1 LSSNYNGTFN
11 PFSIFRSKAIAAVN
25 FAKNWSFVLAPEVGI
40 KSGSSGTKSLD
51 FALGGMGATQTN
63 NFIPFL
69 GYDFIA
75 IPGDSFLKM
84 KASLDF
90 EIAPKNHL
98 IVAANI
104 AKVTDDILRPGSF
117 KRAPSYF
124 GYGLGYGFESI
135 LGPAQLMYTKSPL
148 NGPGAVFFTLGF
160 PF

>member
-1 LSSNYNGTFN
+1 
-11 PFSIFRSKAIAAVN
+11 
-25 FAKNWSFVLAPEVGI
+25 
-40 KSGSSGTKSLD
+40 
-51 FALGGMGATQTN
+51 QTN

-84 KASLDF
+84 KATVDF

-98 IVAANI
+98 MVAANI

-124 GYGLGYGFESI
+124 GYGLGYGFESVI
-135 LGPAQLMYTKSPL
+135 GPVQMMYTKSPL
-148 NGPGAVFFTLGF
+148 NGNGSVFFTLGF

>member
-1 LSSNYNGTFN
+1 MVTEGEDALLTCVVRNLDTNTLLWKREESDRRTARILTAGPNRVIQDNRFN
-11 PFSIFRSKAIAAVN
+11 I
-25 FAKNWSFVLAPEVGI
+25 LHD
-40 KSGSSGTKSLD
+40 SG
-51 FALGGMGATQTN
+51 N

>member
-1 LSSNYNGTFN
+1 MDLVVHADLFY
-11 PFSIFRSKAIAAVN
+11 SIGVSYEC
-25 FAKNWSFVLAPEVGI
+25 LHEHE
-40 KSGSSGTKSLD
+40 KSLE
-51 FALGGMGATQTN
+51 F
-63 NFIPFL
+63 
-69 GYDFIA
+69 Y
-75 IPGDSFLKM
+75 LKSYELR
-84 KASLDF
+84 KSLCGN
-90 EIAPKNHL
+90 KNHL
-98 IVAANI
+98 LVAANI